1 MKWKVT
7 GFLALFVVILVAC
20 QSEQELEFARYYS
33 GGSVVYQSK
42 CQNCHGSDGKGLAA
56 LIPALTNQVNLK
68 ANKSSLACLVKYGSK
83 THTINPAGKTFGGEM
98 PATDLPNVDIA
109 KVLTYATNSFGNKLG
124 TITTQQIENDLKAC
138 K

>member
-7 GFLALFVVILVAC
+7 GFLALFVVALIAC
-20 QSEQELEFARYYS
+20 QSDEELEFARYYS
-33 GGSVVYQSK
+33 AGMVIYQSK

-56 LIPALTNQVNLK
+56 LIPALNNPAHLK
-68 ANKSSLACLVKYGSK
+68 ANYSSLACLVKYGSK
-83 THTINPAGKTFGGEM
+83 SSINPDGKTFGGEM

-109 KVLTYATNSFGNKLG
+109 KVLTYVTNSFGNKMG
-124 TITTQQIENDLKAC
+124 TINTQQVENNLKDC